1 MAPSFR
7 AIEKT
12 ETTRARYMLNLVCML
27 MRCLRN
33 SGFDRRYMVEA
44 ALSMRDVMS
53 REDETSFVIKDPRY
67 GEEHIKSRQ
76 IDIS

>member
-1 MAPSFR
+1 
-7 AIEKT
+7 
-12 ETTRARYMLNLVCML
+12 
-27 MRCLRN
+27 
-33 SGFDRRYMVEA
+33 MVEA